1 MQKNSYKMKMC
12 RRSIKNLSGNKTLS
26 LDRTNKKRISPNNYY
41 ENRYRWYENVKE
53 EAMLNYR

>member
-1 MQKNSYKMKMC
+1 MQKNSYKMCK
-12 RRSIKNLSGNKTLS
+12 RSIKNLSGNKTLS

-41 ENRYRWYENVKE
+41 ENRCRWFENVKE

>member
-1 MQKNSYKMKMC
+1 MQKNSYKMC